1 MRPQLFIRQLHKWI
15 GLILVIQLIFWFASG
30 FLMSFMPIEEV
41 RGSHILKNPE
51 NKTLPPLIPD
61 YAGITR
67 QLSDP
72 ALSASMSMLDDRPV
86 IQVTTINQTL
96 LFDATTAQ
104 QLSPLPEG
112 WVRTHVSRRLTDEHQ
127 IRAINWL
134 TETPSEA
141 RGRQA
146 PLWQVELDGP
156 EDPVLY
162 LSPQT
167 GQLLATRTDRWRLF
181 DFLWMLHIMDYDE
194 REDFNHPLLYL
205 TALTALLFT
214 LSGVV
219 LLFYT
224 LKKRA
229 VKPTKS
235 VG

>member
-1 MRPQLFIRQLHKWI
+1 MRTQLFIRKMHKWV
-15 GLILVIQLIFWFASG
+15 GLVLVIQLIIWFASG
-30 FLMSFMPIEEV
+30 FLMSFMPIDEV
-41 RGSHILKNPE
+41 RGSHILKASE

-72 ALSASMSMLDDRPV
+72 ALSASLNMLDDRPV
-86 IQVTTINQTL
+86 IQVTTINQTV
-96 LFDATTAQ
+96 LFDAVTAEQ
-104 QLSPLPEG
+104 ISPLSAD
-112 WVRTHVSRRLTDEHQ
+112 WVSTHITQRLTDEHKV
-127 IRAINWL
+127 RAINWL
-134 TETPSEA
+134 TETPAEA

-146 PLWQVELDGP
+146 PLWQVELEGP

-181 DFLWMLHIMDYDE
+181 DFMWMLHIMDYDE

-205 TALTALLFT
+205 TALTALLFA

-224 LKKRA
+224 LRKNANHR
-229 VKPTKS
+229 S
-235 VG
+235 